1 MEDIPS
7 PSSGAENP
15 GTMGFVHYYL
25 STAYQLLYGAVK
37 QESTAVK
44 QESTAVKQESAA
56 VKQESTAVKQES
68 VAVKQ
73 ESAAVPPEECTNQQP
88 QARKAIMI
96 GCCGVEFFQLL
107 CPCSLSWTIVRVG
120 VVSLDRTVAGD

>member
-56 VKQESTAVKQES
+56 VKQES
-68 VAVKQ
+68 
-73 ESAAVPPEECTNQQP
+73 AAVPPEESTNQQP

-120 VVSLDRTVAGD
+120 VVSLERTVAGD